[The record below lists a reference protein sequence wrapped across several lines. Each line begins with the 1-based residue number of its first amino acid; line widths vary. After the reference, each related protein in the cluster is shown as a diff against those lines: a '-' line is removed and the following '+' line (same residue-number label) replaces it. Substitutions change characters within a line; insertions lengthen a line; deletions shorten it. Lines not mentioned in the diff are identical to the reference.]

1 MAYKIGQ
8 VTYKANKTYMSP
20 ISATLSTI
28 RTSSNLSDRV
38 FDDLALSGSFTPENV
53 YYLRCKVKRDLE
65 KDLTIVVNLYKDED
79 TSLSENQNLD
89 TIEVGHYMPGVTEE
103 YAIVEI
109 MFNPLD
115 TYSYLGFVIS
125 RQATDFQGNV
135 TTIQEILWTGED
147 GIFATVNNI
156 LDKSQVSKIGFQS
169 RPGTLITVNKETIRL
184 GKSGIYEIN
193 NGTDIYS
200 VGVAGFGGKV
210 EPFILDYAY
219 ES

>member
-1 MAYKIGQ
+1 
-8 VTYKANKTYMSP
+8 
-20 ISATLSTI
+20 
-28 RTSSNLSDRV
+28 
-38 FDDLALSGSFTPENV
+38 
-53 YYLRCKVKRDLE
+53 
-65 KDLTIVVNLYKDED
+65 
-79 TSLSENQNLD
+79 
-89 TIEVGHYMPGVTEE
+89 
-103 YAIVEI
+103 
-109 MFNPLD
+109 
-115 TYSYLGFVIS
+115 
-125 RQATDFQGNV
+125 
-135 TTIQEILWTGED
+135 
-147 GIFATVNNI
+147 